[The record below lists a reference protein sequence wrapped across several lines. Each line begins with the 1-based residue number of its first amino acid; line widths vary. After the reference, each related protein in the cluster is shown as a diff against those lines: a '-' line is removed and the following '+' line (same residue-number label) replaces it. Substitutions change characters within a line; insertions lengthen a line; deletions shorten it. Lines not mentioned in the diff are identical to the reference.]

1 MMNRLGLLAVVL
13 WLVSAIGLGA
23 LFVHGRTE
31 KAPDGRTAVLM
42 SGPEREMVFSEMRG
56 LLVVVRDIT
65 AALAEGDTAKVA
77 RIARSMGM
85 GEAHDKAPD
94 LLLKLPLDFK
104 RLAMGLHG
112 GFDEMAD
119 AAGRGETPAQ
129 LNRRLIEQL
138 DRCTTCHAGFRID
151 VAQ

>member
-1 MMNRLGLLAVVL
+1 MKNRLGLFALAL
-13 WLVSAIGLGA
+13 WLVTAVGLGV

-56 LLVVVRDIT
+56 LLVAVRDIT
-65 AALAEGDTAKVA
+65 MALAEGDTAKVA
-77 RIARSMGM
+77 RISRSMGM

-104 RLAMGLHG
+104 RQAMALHG
-112 GFDEMAD
+112 GFDDMAE
-119 AAGRGETPAQ
+119 AAAKGETPAQ
-129 LNRRLIEQL
+129 LNSRLIAQL

>member
-1 MMNRLGLLAVVL
+1 MTNRLGLIALVL
-13 WLVSAIGLGA
+13 WLVSAVGLGV

-56 LLVVVRDIT
+56 LLVAVRDIT
-65 AALAEGDTAKVA
+65 AALAVGDTAKVGK
-77 RIARSMGM
+77 IARSMGM

-119 AAGRGETPAQ
+119 AAVRGESAAD

>member
-1 MMNRLGLLAVVL
+1 MTNRLGLIALIL
-13 WLVSAIGLGA
+13 WLVSASGLGV

-31 KAPDGRTAVLM
+31 PAPDGRTAILM
-42 SGPEREMVFSEMRG
+42 SVAEREMVFSEMRG
-56 LLVVVRDIT
+56 LLVAVRDIT
-65 AALAEGDTAKVA
+65 ASLAEGDTARVERTA
-77 RIARSMGM
+77 RAMGM

-104 RLAMGLHG
+104 RLAMGLHS
-112 GFDEMAD
+112 GFDRMAD
-119 AAGRGETPAQ
+119 AAAGGESPAQ
-129 LNRRLIEQL
+129 LSRRLIEQL

>member
-1 MMNRLGLLAVVL
+1 MTNRLGLIALVL
-13 WLVSAIGLGA
+13 WLVSAVGLGV

-56 LLVVVRDIT
+56 LLVAVRDIT
-65 AALAEGDTAKVA
+65 AALAAGDTAKVGK
-77 RIARSMGM
+77 IARSMGM

-104 RLAMGLHG
+104 RLAMSLHG

-119 AAGRGETPAQ
+119 AAVRGESVAD

>member
-1 MMNRLGLLAVVL
+1 MMNRLGLVAVVL
-13 WLVSAIGLGA
+13 WLVSAIGLGV

-56 LLVVVRDIT
+56 LLVAVRDIT

-77 RIARSMGM
+77 KIARSMGM

-112 GFDEMAD
+112 GFDQMAD
-119 AAGRGETPAQ
+119 AAAKGENPAQ

-138 DRCTTCHAGFRID
+138 DRCTTCHSGFRID

>member
-1 MMNRLGLLAVVL
+1 MKNRLGLIALVL

-23 LFVHGRTE
+23 LFVLGRTE
-31 KAPDGRTAVLM
+31 MAPDGRKAVMM
-42 SGPEREMVFSEMRG
+42 SGAEREMVFAEMRG
-56 LLVVVRDIT
+56 LLVAVRDIT
-65 AALAEGDTAKVA
+65 AALAECDTARVA
-77 RIARSMGM
+77 KTARAMGM

-104 RLAMGLHG
+104 RLAMGLHS
-112 GFDEMAD
+112 GFDEMAEAAARGES
-119 AAGRGETPAQ
+119 AAG

-151 VAQ
+151 VAK

>member
-1 MMNRLGLLAVVL
+1 
-13 WLVSAIGLGA
+13 
-23 LFVHGRTE
+23 
-31 KAPDGRTAVLM
+31 
-42 SGPEREMVFSEMRG
+42 
-56 LLVVVRDIT
+56 
-65 AALAEGDTAKVA
+65 
-77 RIARSMGM
+77 MGM

-119 AAGRGETPAQ
+119 AAARGESAMD
-129 LNRRLIEQL
+129 LNRRLIAQL

>member
-1 MMNRLGLLAVVL
+1 MTNRLGLIALVL
-13 WLVSAIGLGA
+13 WLVSAVGLGV

-31 KAPDGRTAVLM
+31 KAPDGRSAVLM
-42 SGPEREMVFSEMRG
+42 TGAEREMVFSEMRG
-56 LLVVVRDIT
+56 LLVAVRDIT
-65 AALAEGDTAKVA
+65 AALAEGDTARVA
-77 RIARSMGM
+77 KAARAMGM

-104 RLAMGLHG
+104 RQALALHA
-112 GFDEMAD
+112 GFDEMAE
-119 AAGRGETPAQ
+119 AAARGETPAQ

>member
-1 MMNRLGLLAVVL
+1 MMNRLGLIALVL
-13 WLVSAIGLGA
+13 WLVSAVGLGA
-23 LFVHGRTE
+23 LFVHGRTA
-31 KAPDGRTAVLM
+31 KAPDGRTAILL
-42 SGPEREMVFSEMRG
+42 SGAEREMVFSEMRG

-65 AALAEGDTAKVA
+65 AALAEGDTAKVGRAA
-77 RIARSMGM
+77 RAMGM

-119 AAGRGETPAQ
+119 AAAKGESPAQ
-129 LNRRLIEQL
+129 LNSRLIAQL

>member
-1 MMNRLGLLAVVL
+1 MKNRLGLVALVL
-13 WLVSAIGLGA
+13 WLATALGLGA

-42 SGPEREMVFSEMRG
+42 NAAEREMVFSEMRG
-56 LLVVVRDIT
+56 LLVAVRDIT

-77 RIARSMGM
+77 KTARAMGM

-94 LLLKLPLDFK
+94 LLLKLPLEFK

-119 AAGRGETPAQ
+119 AAARGETVAG
-129 LNRRLIEQL
+129 LNSRLIAQL

>member
-1 MMNRLGLLAVVL
+1 MKNRLGLIALVL
-13 WLVSAIGLGA
+13 WLVTAMGLGS
-23 LFVHGRTE
+23 LFVLGRTAR
-31 KAPDGRTAVLM
+31 APDGRTSVLM

-56 LLVVVRDIT
+56 LLVAVRDIT
-65 AALAEGDTAKVA
+65 AALAEGDTPKVGK
-77 RIARSMGM
+77 IARAMGM

-104 RLAMGLHG
+104 RLAMGLHS

-119 AAGRGETPAQ
+119 AAARGESAAG

>member
-1 MMNRLGLLAVVL
+1 MMNRLGLVALVL
-13 WLVSAIGLGA
+13 WLVSAVGLGV

-56 LLVVVRDIT
+56 LLVAVRDIT
-65 AALAEGDTAKVA
+65 AALAEGDTAKVG

-119 AAGRGETPAQ
+119 AAAKGESLSQ